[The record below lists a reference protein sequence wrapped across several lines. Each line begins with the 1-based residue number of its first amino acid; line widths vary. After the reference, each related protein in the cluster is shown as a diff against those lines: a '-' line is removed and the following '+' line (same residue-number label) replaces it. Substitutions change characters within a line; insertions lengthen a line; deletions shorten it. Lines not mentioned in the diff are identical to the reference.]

1 MKKITYIK
9 TSWWPYCTKAD
20 SILARLKSN
29 NEQYNKIEIDV
40 IDEDKDPQRAAQY
53 DYKLVPNMWIGKDKV
68 LEGIPSSQSVT
79 QVLELALEGEP
90 TDTLERNSRY
100 EDELTEKSDADT
112 TAADTTLPSDLPKVD
127 DKP

>member
-1 MKKITYIK
+1 M
-9 TSWWPYCTKAD
+9 
-20 SILARLKSN
+20 ARLKSN